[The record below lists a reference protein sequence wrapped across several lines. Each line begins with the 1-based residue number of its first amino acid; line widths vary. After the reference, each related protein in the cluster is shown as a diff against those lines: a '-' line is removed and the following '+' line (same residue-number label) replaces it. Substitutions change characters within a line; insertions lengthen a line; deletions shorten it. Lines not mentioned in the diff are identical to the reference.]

1 MANRKQEHY
10 MGNFLP
16 YGYEKDKEDKHKI
29 VIDRVVE
36 TIVQKI
42 FVLYVLNTTRVSGEA
57 GTL

>member
-1 MANRKQEHY
+1 